1 MPYSL
6 ALRLILLG
14 STYLIPGNI
23 WLHLQRNDRLPMN
36 SELRANQIPL
46 HVQRWLPGCWE
57 ETTISYC
64 ACDNIRKPGEVPC
77 CLFVHNFIMYYTKR
91 IVLEL
96 EKAFQMCMTFFS
108 SVEHKRKHLVECS
121 HCSFPNTI
129 KYALY
134 VIFLVFWGP
143 MDIYS
148 KQVKDYLGTL
158 ASHCILSLY
167 EKEQHEH
174 TFKYLIF
181 SPYRGLKWW
190 LWINADRIL

>member
-77 CLFVHNFIMYYTKR
+77 CLFVHNVLHLTNSSRTGKGISNVYDILFLCGTQKETFSRMFALLFSKHDKTCFVCYIPSLLRSHGY
-91 IVLEL
+91 IV
-96 EKAFQMCMTFFS
+96 
-108 SVEHKRKHLVECS
+108 
-121 HCSFPNTI
+121 
-129 KYALY
+129 
-134 VIFLVFWGP
+134 
-143 MDIYS
+143 S
-148 KQVKDYLGTL
+148 KLRTTWVL
-158 ASHCILSLY
+158 
-167 EKEQHEH
+167 
-174 TFKYLIF
+174 
-181 SPYRGLKWW
+181 
-190 LWINADRIL
+190 